1 MIRGKGRQQ
10 MTNTNA
16 VFSFG
21 KGFSITPSTE
31 RHLAFLDGFSSLGK
45 EAEERVQ
52 GVSSWFGCRQANPWF
67 QRQTLEELKPTE
79 VVSDLQAARNMSGLK
94 HVQAFPSHL
103 SQSSVR
109 INDVVNSR
117 LCGCKTEG
125 AEVTSLKCCHGLMSL
140 ALALRWFGQ
149 NQPEQNKKLDCTFA
163 STNEEEGSRKKCLF
177 C

>member
-1 MIRGKGRQQ
+1 

-21 KGFSITPSTE
+21 KGFSITPSIE
-31 RHLAFLDGFSSLGK
+31 HHLTFLDGFSSLRK
-45 EAEERVQ
+45 
-52 GVSSWFGCRQANPWF
+52 GVSSWFGHRQANLWF

-103 SQSSVR
+103 SQSGVW

-125 AEVTSLKCCHGLMSL
+125 AELTFLNCSHGLMSL
-140 ALALRWFGQ
+140 TLALRWLGQ

-163 STNEEEGSRKKCLF
+163 SANEEEGSRKKCLF

>member
-1 MIRGKGRQQ
+1 
-10 MTNTNA
+10 MTKTNA

-31 RHLAFLDGFSSLGK
+31 HHLTFLDGFSSLRK

-52 GVSSWFGCRQANPWF
+52 GVSSWFGHRQANLWF

-79 VVSDLQAARNMSGLK
+79 VLSDLQAARNMSGLK

-103 SQSSVR
+103 SQSSVC

-125 AEVTSLKCCHGLMSL
+125 AELTSLNCCHGLMSL

-163 STNEEEGSRKKCLF
+163 SANEEEGGRKKCLF